1 MKVRKN
7 IATNEEGLV
16 FNPSTG
22 DSFST
27 NSIGADIISVMKNE
41 WTFSE
46 IIRYV
51 CDKYEIDETSFE
63 KDLEEFIL
71 QLKEFNILTP

>member
-7 IATNEEGLV
+7 IAMNEEGFI

-27 NSIGADIISVMKNE
+27 NILGVEIISVLKNDL
-41 WTFSE
+41 TFNE
-46 IIRYV
+46 ITELV
-51 CDKYEIDETSFE
+51 CKKYDVDKTAFE

-71 QLKEFNILTP
+71 QLKEFNILN